1 MGASNWAFMYI
12 EGESIAE
19 QYTRGSQNLSR
30 CRTRDQI
37 LANEIGVG
45 NLFKGNLVKTVTIKC
60 SSYKIDMKY
69 EKRQKTSN
77 KPNVTNG

>member
-45 NLFKGNLVKTVTIKC
+45 NLFKGKLIKTHKMN
-60 SSYKIDMKY
+60 MKY
-69 EKRQKTSN
+69 EKRHKHQTS
-77 KPNVTNG
+77 PIPQMGGIRI

>member
-30 CRTRDQI
+30 CRTGDQI

-45 NLFKGNLVKTVTIKC
+45 NLFKGQLIKTHKMNVN
-60 SSYKIDMKY
+60 Y
-69 EKRQKTSN
+69 EKRHKTSN
-77 KPNVTNG
+77 KPNATNG